1 MKTITSFEEKCF
13 SLWGEKQC
21 YASDS
26 LKERVLELCPNGEK
40 YINLAYTDYGG
51 TFVEKAFIK
60 YMEDNHPE
68 SIIYEN
74 TAWFGK
80 NVIVFGEIVFDIIES
95 TESYILGFENF
106 EDYFCERELDERM
119 KAAEQ
124 YIDENDIPEEKKEL
138 VFDYFG
144 ECLVETF
151 GVDYNETDLTLFL
164 NS

>member
-13 SLWGEKQC
+13 SLFGEKQC
-21 YASDS
+21 CASDS

-40 YINLAYTDYGG
+40 YINLAYTYYSG

-68 SIIYEN
+68 SIIYEE

-80 NVIVFGEIVFDIIES
+80 NAIVFGEIVSDIIES
-95 TESYILGFENF
+95 TELYILGFEDF
-106 EDYFCERELDERM
+106 EDYFCKEELEEQM

-124 YIDENDIPEEKKEL
+124 YINENDIPEEKKEL
-138 VFDYFG
+138 VIDYFR
-144 ECLVETF
+144 ECSVETF
-151 GVDYNETDLTLFL
+151 GIDYSENDLTLFL

>member
-13 SLWGEKQC
+13 SLCGKKQC

-26 LKERVLELCPNGEK
+26 LKERVLELCSNGEK

-51 TFVEKAFIK
+51 TFLEKAFIQ

-68 SIIYEN
+68 SIICES

-80 NVIVFGEIVFDIIES
+80 NAIVFGEIVFDIIES
-95 TESYILGFENF
+95 TESYILGFEGF
-106 EDYFCERELDERM
+106 EDYFCEKEWEEQM

-124 YIDENDIPEEKKEL
+124 YINENDIPEEKREIVL
-138 VFDYFG
+138 DYFRV
-144 ECLVETF
+144 CSVETF
-151 GVDYNETDLTLFL
+151 GVNYSENDLTLLL
-164 NS
+164 NR